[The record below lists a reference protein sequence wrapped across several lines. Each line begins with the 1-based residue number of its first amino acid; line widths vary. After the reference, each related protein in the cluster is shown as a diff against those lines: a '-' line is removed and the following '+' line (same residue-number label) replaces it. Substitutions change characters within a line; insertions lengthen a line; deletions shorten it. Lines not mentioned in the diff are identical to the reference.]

1 MFKKWK
7 ERRAWERRVRT
18 VVVDTV
24 EMITYLAEP
33 KGINVF
39 QDAYKTIELGT
50 GDCEDIA
57 ILINYRLVRKN
68 LILKSGLLLLGK
80 DKILGE
86 HAVLEVIS
94 PQGKKYYIDNIYGLR
109 KSLKGFEYNNTLG
122 AGWFM
127 KEKERRYE

>member
-1 MFKKWK
+1 MFKNWR
-7 ERRAWERRVRT
+7 ERRAWEKRVRT

-33 KGINVF
+33 KGSNVF

-68 LILKSGLLLLGK
+68 LIVKSGLLLIGK
-80 DKILGE
+80 DKIVGP
-86 HAVLEVIS
+86 HAVLEITS

-109 KSLKGFEYNNTLG
+109 KSLKGFEYTNTLG

-127 KEKERRYE
+127 NKEDGGL